1 MNKLIVFSLVI
12 STMCTLCSTSTSP
25 YNNYV
30 QTIIDDQTVRGEGC
44 PHGVPYNWG
53 KFPFIRYINMSNE
66 RFFLPWGQLYEACD
80 GNKEWNARV
89 EITRMRGYLWSI
101 SRNKWE
107 IVVNSTYF
115 GYGAFPE
122 NYKGPMKPANVVV
135 LPNGTLRAKAGA
147 QAGTPGYNFHFW
159 SKTQYVMPISMS
171 LNGAKCQAKP
181 SDVGGVY
188 TTVTA
193 RLVPDNVSLPT
204 NFTNVRYLMSVGP
217 DFRKTKNQQPP
228 DNTGM
233 GRFKWVTPYWRTFNS
248 INWTP
253 AQIAAYPPPL

>member
-1 MNKLIVFSLVI
+1 MNKLIAISLVLSSAFSL
-12 STMCTLCSTSTSP
+12 TPTSASP
-25 YNNYV
+25 YINSV
-30 QTIIDDQTVRGEGC
+30 QTIVDDQNVRGEGC
-44 PHGVPYNWG
+44 PRGVPYNWG

-66 RFFLPWGQLYEACD
+66 RFFLPWGQVYEACD

-101 SRNKWE
+101 SRKKWE
-107 IVVNSTYF
+107 LVVNSTYF

-159 SKTQYVMPISMS
+159 SNAQYFIP
-171 LNGAKCQAKP
+171 KP

-188 TTVTA
+188 TTATA
-193 RLVPDNVSLPT
+193 RLVPDNVSFPT

-217 DFRKTKNQQPP
+217 DFRKTKSQQPP

-233 GRFKWVTPYWRTFNS
+233 GRFKWVTPYMRTYNS

-253 AQIAAYPPPL
+253 PQIAANPPPL